1 MTVPERAQKDSN
13 MTVEVKVLTLNVWG
27 IPGISKDR
35 EARMEAI
42 VQQLVTGNEE
52 YDFVFLQEVWSK
64 ADYTFIA
71 SKVNKVLPYSHT
83 FYSGFTGSGLCV
95 LSRSPITEVHY
106 HRFALNGYPHKLL
119 HGDWW
124 GGKGVAL
131 CRTTR
136 HGIPMLL
143 ATTHFISSP
152 QHQRMGVCARLC
164 GSLPGKEVE
173 EKIPIVNKFH
183 AEYNPQE
190 DEYVHHRLT
199 QAFETSELIRFA
211 KKTEEVLICAGDFNC
226 TPTDFAYRM
235 VKFYAGLVDSYT
247 DSPCK
252 TPGSCGET
260 NQTPANSY
268 TNVKTL
274 ITNPSG
280 NRIDYIFYQASSSHK
295 VKTKLCDQP
304 WPQRVPQRDFSFSDH
319 EAVRAVLTITPVK
332 DEDAAENITELQAQT
347 DALLEGAA
355 VCEQGLKKVACN
367 RRLYLT
373 LAGLVLGLE
382 LAYLAVLSLDL
393 SLGALM
399 GLSVLSMVGMLV
411 LAYLLHMGTVFSH
424 LEYSGVQAARLAI
437 KCHLEKLTERNAQVE
452 QERKHSSSFIK

>member
-13 MTVEVKVLTLNVWG
+13 MAVEVKVLTLNVWG

-83 FYSGFTGSGLCV
+83 FYSGCVGSGLCV

-131 CRTTR
+131 CRTVR
-136 HGIPMLL
+136 HGVPMLL
-143 ATTHFISSP
+143 ATTH
-152 QHQRMGVCARLC
+152 
-164 GSLPGKEVE
+164 
-173 EKIPIVNKFH
+173 FH

-226 TPTDFAYRM
+226 IPTDFAYRM
-235 VKFYAGLVDSYT
+235 VKFYAGLVDTYT

-280 NRIDYIFYQASSSHK
+280 NRIDYIFYQASSTHK

-319 EAVRAVLTITPVK
+319 EAVRAIITITPVK
-332 DEDAAENITELQAQT
+332 DEDATENITELQAQT

-399 GLSVLSMVGMLV
+399 GLSVLSMAGMLL

>member
-13 MTVEVKVLTLNVWG
+13 MAVEVKILTLNVWG

-64 ADYTFIA
+64 ADYNFIA

-83 FYSGFTGSGLCV
+83 FYSGCVGSGLCV

-136 HGIPMLL
+136 HGVPMLL
-143 ATTHFISSP
+143 ATTH
-152 QHQRMGVCARLC
+152 
-164 GSLPGKEVE
+164 
-173 EKIPIVNKFH
+173 FH

-211 KKTEEVLICAGDFNC
+211 KKSEEVLICAGDFNC

-235 VKFYAGLVDSYT
+235 VKFYAGLVDTYT

-280 NRIDYIFYQASSSHK
+280 NRIDYIFYQASSTHK

-319 EAVRAVLTITPVK
+319 EAVRAIVTITPVK
-332 DEDAAENITELQAQT
+332 DEDATENITELQAQT

-399 GLSVLSMVGMLV
+399 GLSVLSMAGMLL